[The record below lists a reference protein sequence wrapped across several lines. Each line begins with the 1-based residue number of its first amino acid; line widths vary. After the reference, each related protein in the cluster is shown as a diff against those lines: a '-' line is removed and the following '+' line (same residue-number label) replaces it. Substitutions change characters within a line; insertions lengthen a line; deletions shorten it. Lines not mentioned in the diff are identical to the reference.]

1 MDFIPHIEI
10 YPNYEDGIFDD
21 YDGTQKIA
29 TNSYLRDGNIIYLM
43 GGTVLCKYDI
53 SDGVSPK
60 LLNKADIASDH
71 TGDPT
76 MDFIRKE
83 SAHSTAIVDIGDY
96 LVISLRGGGGGV
108 KNMADGVIVGNISII
123 SKETLEKVKELNFE
137 NRVTYITKYK
147 DLLIVSFHFHGF
159 YIYKISN
166 DADIISCIFKHIAE
180 EKPRTARAIE
190 FQNSE
195 VFEKEAGKINI
206 AFAVYS
212 YGIAV
217 FNYDLENNSLSPC
230 CALNP
235 IDIPDMYDPESGI
248 KNTVFGLTSK
258 GNFVYGG
265 ITPGN
270 NRFREKYKDV
280 DWNRYDNRGIIYG
293 PHDRLSGEYYHLE
306 LPNIDKPEY
315 IGVIAGDPSP
325 SFLCT
330 VGNLL
335 LFNLDK
341 QGLGIARIENDGK
354 LTYVGRALEDRDGR
368 MLTYRIYFDGEF
380 LYTSYK
386 MPVPSADKPPVFRI
400 YKVRST

>member
-10 YPNYEDGIFDD
+10 YPNYEDEIFDD
-21 YDGTQKIA
+21 HDGTQKIA
-29 TNSYLRDGNIIYLM
+29 TNSYLRDGNILYLM

-53 SDGVSPK
+53 SDGDSPK
-60 LLNKADIASDH
+60 LLKRMDIASDH
-71 TGDPT
+71 TGDPA

-96 LVISLRGGGGGV
+96 LVISFRDSSGGV
-108 KNMADGVIVGNISII
+108 KDMADDVIVGNISII
-123 SKETLEKVKELNFE
+123 NKETLEKVKELNFE
-137 NRVTYITKYK
+137 NKVTYITKYK
-147 DLLIVSFHFHGF
+147 DILIVSLHFHGF

-166 DADIISCIFKHIAE
+166 DADIISCIFKHIVE

-190 FQNSE
+190 FQNSV

-206 AFAVYS
+206 AIASYS
-212 YGIAV
+212 FGITV
-217 FNYDLENNSLSPC
+217 FTYDLKDNRISKC
-230 CALNP
+230 CELNP
-235 IDIPDMYDPESGI
+235 KDIPDMYDPESNI

-280 DWNRYDNRGIIYG
+280 DWNRFDKRGIIYG
-293 PHDRLSGEYYHLE
+293 PHDRLSEEHYHME
-306 LPNIDKPEY
+306 LPDADKPEY

-330 VGNLL
+330 VGKRL

-341 QGLGIARIENDGK
+341 QGLGIARIENDGA
-354 LTYVGRALEDRDGR
+354 LTYIGRALEDSDGR
-368 MLTYRIYFDGEF
+368 MLTYRIHFDGEF

-386 MPVPSADKPPVFRI
+386 MPETCADTPPVFRI
-400 YKVRST
+400 YKVKSV